1 MSDADKMRGIQNVEA
16 RYPTAEDRHTAH
28 SEDRLLSTNL
38 KRHRNKKSR
47 SNTFEENDE
56 AFSNYT
62 KKLNGAEAKRLYNNV
77 RTILRGGDVGFGES
91 DTRELIEMRVSK
103 VDLPSFPYF
112 IFGISVVKDLLD
124 VPANL
129 SLIGVP
135 LAMALSFLISLIL
148 FFWIWGKAS
157 GGWWKKGIIK
167 WLFVRFVFCCA
178 IELLPI
184 GSIIPAVTIFTLM
197 AHYRETKIVK
207 LVNLALEELHHAGI
221 K

>member
-1 MSDADKMRGIQNVEA
+1 MSDTDKERGIQKVEA
-16 RYPTAEDRHTAH
+16 RYPTPQ
-28 SEDRLLSTNL
+28 DRLKKERDSSSVRGQFLDS
-38 KRHRNKKSR
+38 RNKKSR

-56 AFSNYT
+56 AFSNYI
-62 KKLNGAEAKRLYNNV
+62 KRLNGTEAKRLYGNV

-103 VDLPSFPYF
+103 VELPSFPYF
-112 IFGISVVKDLLD
+112 IFGISAIKDLLD

-129 SLIGVP
+129 SIIGIVIT
-135 LAMALSFLISLIL
+135 MSLSFLISLIL

-157 GGWWKKGIIK
+157 GGWWKKGLIR
-167 WLFVRFVFCCA
+167 WLFKRFVLVGA

-184 GSIIPAVTIFTLM
+184 GSIIPATTIFTLM

-207 LVNLALEELHHAGI
+207 LINLALEELHHAGI